1 MKKNTAWQI
10 GGLVA
15 VVVLV
20 LFSVSTA
27 IDRTTTSQEHVEGTA
42 AIHTATITIEG
53 IFVDE
58 DIQFTHPTTVL
69 GVLQQMDDRNE
80 KMELTT
86 KEYSGLGTLV
96 ESMGGNTNGTND
108 QYWQYKV
115 NGIMPQIGA
124 DKLEVKSGDTIEW
137 YFDKTIIL
145 DI

>member
-1 MKKNTAWQI
+1 
-10 GGLVA
+10 
-15 VVVLV
+15 
-20 LFSVSTA
+20 
-27 IDRTTTSQEHVEGTA
+27 
-42 AIHTATITIEG
+42 
-53 IFVDE
+53 
-58 DIQFTHPTTVL
+58 
-69 GVLQQMDDRNE
+69 MDDRNE